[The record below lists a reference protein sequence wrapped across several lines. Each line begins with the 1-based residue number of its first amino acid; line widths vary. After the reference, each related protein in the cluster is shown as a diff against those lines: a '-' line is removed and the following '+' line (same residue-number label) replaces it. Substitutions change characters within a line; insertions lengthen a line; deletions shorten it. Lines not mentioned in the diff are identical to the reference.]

1 MTYRDYLNRMKQM
14 YLDLMENGYKLHEID
29 EMDIQRF
36 FDLAAYKHEEE
47 NKLSRLIKYLVLLC
61 KRVSVKALFLCF

>member
-1 MTYRDYLNRMKQM
+1 MKQM

-47 NKLSRLIKYLVLLC
+47 NNLVPAYQIFGATL
-61 KRVSVKALFLCF
+61 